1 MQAVCASMITKNDKY
16 VSEGLAES
24 AQSARRVIDN
34 SLLIKL
40 TWHLVSFLTL
50 LVCGIGARSL
60 VGVALAISLV
70 MGLPQF
76 EF

>member
-50 LVCGIGARSL
+50 PVCGIS
-60 VGVALAISLV
+60 
-70 MGLPQF
+70 
-76 EF
+76 